1 MKLLVAVLMVLMSAF
16 SSKVEEEYNTYLS
29 NINSAYDSYII
40 AVTENENYTVAVVQG
55 MCNNNLSYGVF
66 LCAYDNDAYVIK
78 VFIGDKEYSL
88 PTNSRHDTMVYAVNM
103 PTKPTKVCVYDN
115 DKGNSTVRWEMELS
129 IKSIEDLNNSAN
141 VYHGMN
147 QGIQVSTMSRKYNFK
162 TIAIFAVA
170 ILLLIAVVGVVVII
184 FMKKNKK
191 GIFSEN
197 KEDNTV
203 VFFGNDA
210 INIKDEEVNTSEE
223 IKEDNNFED
232 FEVKEV
238 YEKKYYFDDDEENYI
253 DIKPLLIDAGYKTE
267 YKDMTEAEKNEVMIY
282 LMTLRHNGKI
292 TEAQYKKE
300 SANLWK
306 KY

>member
-1 MKLLVAVLMVLMSAF
+1 
-16 SSKVEEEYNTYLS
+16 
-29 NINSAYDSYII
+29 
-40 AVTENENYTVAVVQG
+40 
-55 MCNNNLSYGVF
+55 
-66 LCAYDNDAYVIK
+66 
-78 VFIGDKEYSL
+78 
-88 PTNSRHDTMVYAVNM
+88 
-103 PTKPTKVCVYDN
+103 
-115 DKGNSTVRWEMELS
+115 MELS
-129 IKSIEDLNNSAN
+129 IRTVEDLENSAN

-147 QGIQVSTMSRKYNFK
+147 QGIQVSTMSRKYNFT

-191 GIFSEN
+191 GIFSEK
-197 KEDNTV
+197 KEESDL
-203 VFFGNDA
+203 VFFGNDV
-210 INIKDEEVNTSEE
+210 IDIDEKDVEEIEEENTSE
-223 IKEDNNFED
+223 DL
-232 FEVKEV
+232 EVKEV

>member
-1 MKLLVAVLMVLMSAF
+1 MKILVAVLMILMSAF

-40 AVTENENYTVAVVQG
+40 DVTENENYTVAVVQG

-88 PTNSRHDTMVYAVNM
+88 PTNTRHDTMVYAVNM

-129 IKSIEDLNNSAN
+129 IKSVEDLENSAN
-141 VYHGMN
+141 LYHGMN
-147 QGIQVSTMSRKYNFK
+147 QGIQVSTMSRKYNFT
-162 TIAIFAVA
+162 TIAIFAVS

-191 GIFSEN
+191 GIFSEK
-197 KEDNTV
+197 KEESDL
-203 VFFGNDA
+203 VFFGNDV
-210 INIKDEEVNTSEE
+210 IDIDEKDVEEIEEENTSE
-223 IKEDNNFED
+223 DL
-232 FEVKEV
+232 EVKEV